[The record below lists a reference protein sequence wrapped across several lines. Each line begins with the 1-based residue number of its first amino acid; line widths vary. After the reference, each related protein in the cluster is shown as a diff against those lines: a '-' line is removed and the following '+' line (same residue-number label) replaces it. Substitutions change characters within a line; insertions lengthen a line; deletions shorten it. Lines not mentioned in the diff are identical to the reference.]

1 MLFWKRVKQ
10 KINGKWYPHTI
21 VIGKTAGTQEVAERL
36 ARESTVSP
44 ADVHAVIRALPTVM
58 AEIMAESRSVNLEGL
73 GSFHFTAQATG
84 KGVETEDKVSA
95 DQFTSVRVQFIPAR
109 QKQGTGY
116 TRSLVGNVSFME
128 WKGPEPK
135 PEQGGDSESPTRSD
149 PADPDKERERQD
161 PACLS
166 LFIPRSLAH
175 SSFSLST
182 R

>member
-36 ARESTVSP
+36 ARESTVRP

-58 AEIMAESRSVNLEGL
+58 AEIMAESRSLNLEGL

-135 PEQGGDSESPTRSD
+135 PEQGGDSESPD
-149 PADPDKERERQD
+149 E
-161 PACLS
+161 
-166 LFIPRSLAH
+166 I
-175 SSFSLST
+175 
-182 R
+182 

>member
-135 PEQGGDSESPTRSD
+135 PEQGGEPRRDLIPPTRI
-149 PADPDKERERQD
+149 KRERD
-161 PACLS
+161 KTRLVSLS
-166 LFIPRSLAH
+166 LSLDPWHIPR
-175 SSFSLST
+175 F

>member
-84 KGVETEDKVSA
+84 KGVETEDQGERRPIHLRSRAIHPRPPKARHRLHPQPRGERILHGVERPGA
-95 DQFTSVRVQFIPAR
+95 KARARRRQREPRRDLIP
-109 QKQGTGY
+109 
-116 TRSLVGNVSFME
+116 
-128 WKGPEPK
+128 
-135 PEQGGDSESPTRSD
+135 PTR
-149 PADPDKERERQD
+149 DKERERQD

-166 LFIPRSLAH
+166 LSLSLDPWHIPR
-175 SSFSLST
+175 F